1 MMKKKLM
8 RSIALSLAVILTLA
22 LTLTACTSTPAAT
35 PTPTPSAAAPSTAA
49 PPAAP
54 DAPGTPDAAP
64 QSAPVDP
71 ASVTGSVNVY
81 TALEDDIIQAY
92 LVSFY
97 EKYPN
102 VTINI
107 TRDATGT
114 IVSKLIAEKDNPI
127 ADVVWG
133 TAVTSILSLEDYG
146 LVEPYTPD
154 GADRLLPQF
163 KDKQEPLR
171 WAGIEVPESAMIV
184 NTVELGKL
192 GLEIPR
198 TFDDLI
204 KPEYKGLIVAPDPT
218 ISGTGLL
225 ILSGLLEMKGQDEGW
240 KYLDALNENMAQYPP
255 SGSQPAKM
263 VDAGEAVI
271 GLSMGYRCVKLARD
285 NPDCVVVFFPDG
297 SGWDVEANLLIKKP
311 VVKPEAKL
319 FLDWA
324 ISDPALE
331 ACRKEYPIVSTGGDG
346 TVPEGYNQ
354 DPVLNLSP
362 KIDLYSIAAGR
373 EVFFEKFTEKYLATR

>member
-1 MMKKKLM
+1 MKKRFLC
-8 RSIALSLAVILTLA
+8 RIALSLALMLTLVPA
-22 LTLTACTSTPAAT
+22 LSSCAKTDGAAAATPTPAAT
-35 PTPTPSAAAPSTAA
+35 PES
-49 PPAAP
+49 
-54 DAPGTPDAAP
+54 
-64 QSAPVDP
+64 SAPEAADP
-71 ASVTGSVNVY
+71 ASATGSVNVY

-92 LVSFY
+92 LASFY

-102 VTINI
+102 VAINI

-133 TAVTSILSLEDYG
+133 TAVTSILSLEDYD
-146 LVEPYTPD
+146 LIEPYTPE

-184 NTVELGKL
+184 NTVELEKL
-192 GLEIPR
+192 GLEVPH
-198 TFDDLI
+198 TFDELI
-204 KPEYKGLIVAPDPT
+204 EPEYKGLIVAPDPT

-225 ILSGLLEMKGQDEGW
+225 ILSGLLEMKGQEEGW
-240 KYLDALNENMAQYPP
+240 KYLDALNENIAQYPP
-255 SGSQPAKM
+255 SGSKPAKM

-271 GLSMGYRCVKLARD
+271 GLSMGYRCVKLARE
-285 NPDCVVVFFPDG
+285 NPDCEVVFFPDG
-297 SGWDVEANLLIKKP
+297 SGWDVEANLLIKKAEI
-311 VVKPEAKL
+311 KPEAKL

-331 ACRKEYPIVSTGGDG
+331 ACRQEYPVVSTGSNG

-362 KIDLYSIAAGR
+362 EIDLYSIAAGR
-373 EVFFEKFTEKYLATR
+373 EAFFTTFTERSLSTR